1 MQELVVGLGISE
13 KKIMT
18 LSKFCTPLFWGG
30 SAFSKGESSSNGR
43 AGRCFLCW
51 ECQGVE
57 GECFFCV
64 EKMILLF

>member
-13 KKIMT
+13 KKIMK
-18 LSKFCTPLFWGG
+18 LSKFYTPLFWGG
-30 SAFSKGESSSNGR
+30 SESSKGESSSNGR

-57 GECFFCV
+57 GDVFFLV
-64 EKMILLF
+64 LRR